1 MLTSEA
7 AKKAIDNKL
16 ANLSLPESWGANATI
31 VSCICCGGPVISI
44 EFTSLDG
51 RKATTK
57 FIHSSMNDGLFHEL
71 EDSWN
76 QFVAERLYGIIEQ
89 IPHIP
94 AGKSSSMRIGYV
106 GDLGYIT
113 GAFETSGV
121 IFIPGLG
128 NVLVVFD

>member
-31 VSCICCGGPVISI
+31 VSCIGCGGPVISI

-51 RKATTK
+51 RKATTR
-57 FIHSSMNDGLFHEL
+57 FIHSSKTDGLFHEL

-76 QFVAERLYGIIEQ
+76 QFVVERLYGIIEQ
-89 IPHIP
+89 ISHIP

-106 GDLGYIT
+106 GDLGYIR
-113 GAFETSGV
+113 GAFETNGV

-128 NVLVVFD
+128 NVLVIFD